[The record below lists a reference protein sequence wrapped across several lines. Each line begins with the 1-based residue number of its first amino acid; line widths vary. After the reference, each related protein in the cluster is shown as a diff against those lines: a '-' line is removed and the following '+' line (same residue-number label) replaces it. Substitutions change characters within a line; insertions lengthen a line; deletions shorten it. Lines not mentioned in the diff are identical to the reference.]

1 MGTAVRTVHAE
12 KESDV
17 RSRAQIKA
25 HPIHP
30 ALIPFPFAF
39 LMGATVFDLFGVLL
53 DRVAFLTTAG
63 HMIVAGIATALLAA
77 IPGAIDYVYAVPP
90 NSSGKTRATK
100 HALLNVTTLILFA
113 VAWTLRGDDGSPG
126 ALAMSLEV
134 IGAAT
139 LAYAGL
145 LGGTLVVRNMVSVD
159 HRYANTGRW
168 NEASFESRKGEAI
181 EVADADEL
189 KEDQMKL
196 LRVNGR
202 RIVLARTADGY
213 AAFDDGCTHR
223 GGSLAGGVLIG
234 GTVQC
239 LWHGSQFDVA
249 TGAVACGPAK
259 KAISVYAV
267 EERRGKVW
275 LVSPPV

>member
-1 MGTAVRTVHAE
+1 MPIRE
-12 KESDV
+12 PDV

-39 LMGATVFDLFGVLL
+39 LVGGTLFDLSGLLL
-53 DRVAFLTTAG
+53 DRVDFFVTAG
-63 HMIVAGIATALLAA
+63 HTIVAGIAAGLLAA

-90 NSSGKTRATK
+90 KSSGKSRATK
-100 HALLNVTTLILFA
+100 HALLNVTALILFG

-126 ALAMSLEV
+126 ALALSLEV
-134 IGAAT
+134 VGAGT

-159 HRYANTGRW
+159 HRYANKGQW
-168 NEASFESRKGEAI
+168 NEASFEARKGETI
-181 EVADADEL
+181 EIADAGEL

-249 TGAVACGPAK
+249 TGAVACGPAGK
-259 KAISVYAV
+259 PITVYAV
-267 EERRGKVW
+267 EEKRGKVW